1 MTRHVDPKNLFG
13 LPEGPDKDAPLPA
26 RERPLS
32 CLDGSLVINLDGTVS
47 RATPEQQQI
56 ARPPELRSTKAR
68 ISGPEIDPAGSAGV
82 RTKKGGSGQASILAK
97 LVPQEGFEP
106 RPPHT
111 DEVLSSN
118 SKPPS

>member
-82 RTKKGGSGQASILAK
+82 RTKKGG
-97 LVPQEGFEP
+97 V
-106 RPPHT
+106 RPGKYLG
-111 DEVLSSN
+111 EVGAARGIRT
-118 SKPPS
+118 PTPSYG